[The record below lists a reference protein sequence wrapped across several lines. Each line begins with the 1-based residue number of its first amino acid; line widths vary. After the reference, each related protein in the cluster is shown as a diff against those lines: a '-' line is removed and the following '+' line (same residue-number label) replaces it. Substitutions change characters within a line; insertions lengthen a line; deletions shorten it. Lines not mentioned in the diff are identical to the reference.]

1 MISTRLAAE
10 LAKFDER
17 APLEE
22 SLTPPASWYVD
33 KEIFD
38 LEQET
43 VFAGNWLPAVRLDQV
58 SRPGDFATTAI
69 GPRSILVACNEGG
82 QLRAFHN
89 VCRHR
94 AAAVACGQGS
104 ADQFVCPY
112 HGWTYGLDGQLLR
125 APELGGVKNF
135 SREAYSLASV
145 AATAWSPFAFVRLG
159 AGEPRDLGRDLSL
172 LQDRLAADFLDRPAR
187 FAARRVYSLACN
199 WKVFVD
205 NYLDGGYHVAHLHKG
220 LAGQLDLRHY
230 RTEVFERFS
239 VQSCSGAGEA
249 ELQSTTQSP
258 AGGADFAERIGAGA
272 WYAWV
277 YPNLMIN
284 RYGDIL
290 DTNIVVPLAEDRCE
304 VIYDWW
310 FLETEGAAT
319 AEFIERSIAASD
331 VVQQEDSS
339 ICESVQ
345 RGLAGGAFDRGPYSA
360 LREKGQ
366 HHFHRLL
373 ANDLRGIPLS
383 SETAYDGR
391 RRRAD
396 V

>member
-1 MISTRLAAE
+1 MSSEYLASE
-10 LAKFDER
+10 LAKFDEQT
-17 APLEE
+17 PLEE

-33 KEIFD
+33 DQIFD
-38 LEQET
+38 LERT
-43 VFAGNWLPAVRLDQV
+43 AVFTNNWLPAVRLDQV
-58 SRPGDFATTAI
+58 ARPGDFATASL
-69 GPRSILVACNEGG
+69 GAQSILVVRGEDGE
-82 QLRAFHN
+82 LRAFHN

-94 AAAVACGQGS
+94 AAAVACGQGW

-112 HGWTYGLDGQLLR
+112 HGWTYGLGGQLLR

-135 SREAYSLASV
+135 SREHYSLAPVAV
-145 AATAWSPFAFVRLG
+145 AAWGPFAFVNLR
-159 AGEPRDLGRDLSL
+159 AGQPRELERDLAALRT
-172 LQDRLAADFLDRPAR
+172 RLAENFPDGPLRFVAR
-187 FAARRVYSLACN
+187 KVYSLACN

-220 LAGQLDLRHY
+220 LAGQLDLRDY
-230 RTEVFERFS
+230 RTEIFERFS
-239 VQSCSGAGEA
+239 VQSCSGAGA
-249 ELQSTTQSP
+249 SP
-258 AGGADFAERIGAGA
+258 AAATSGVDFAERIGAGA

-290 DTNIVVPLAEDRCE
+290 DTNIVVPLSADRCE

-310 FLETEGAAT
+310 FMETEGDAAR
-319 AEFIERSIAASD
+319 AFIEKSLAASD
-331 VVQQEDSS
+331 AVQQEDSG

-345 RGLAGGAFDRGPYSA
+345 RGLSSGAFDRGPYSA

-373 ANDLRGIPLS
+373 ANDLQGAFSHLVTRPG
-383 SETAYDGR
+383 
-391 RRRAD
+391 
-396 V
+396 